1 MLNPKE
7 IGFRIKQRRE
17 ELGLT
22 LEDIASSVKVA
33 RSTIQR
39 YETGS
44 ISRPKLP
51 VLYSISQALRVSPD
65 WLLGIADDPTPSIPE
80 KTAADDGDGLSPLE
94 KRLMQLVHRLSDDQ
108 KEMLLAQIEL
118 LLSKLGWHPE
128 WRPDQYEDFNSARS
142 KEEKLMLLKM
152 WGIPKDLSCYES
164 DLYKDADVI
173 LADSSVASHK
183 VLSKNESK
191 LVDTYRSVTEQ
202 GQHEMLA
209 HADYIAERYKK
220 NPTAS
225 ADKAM

>member
-22 LEDIASSVKVA
+22 LEDIASQVKVA

-51 VLYSISQALRVSPD
+51 VLYSISQSLRVSPD
-65 WLLGIADDPTPSIPE
+65 WLLGITDDPAPVTVVGTE
-80 KTAADDGDGLSPLE
+80 KTVAGEGDGLSPLE

-118 LLSKLGWHPE
+118 LLSK
-128 WRPDQYEDFNSARS
+128 
-142 KEEKLMLLKM
+142 
-152 WGIPKDLSCYES
+152 
-164 DLYKDADVI
+164 
-173 LADSSVASHK
+173 
-183 VLSKNESK
+183 
-191 LVDTYRSVTEQ
+191 Q
-202 GQHEMLA
+202 G
-209 HADYIAERYKK
+209 
-220 NPTAS
+220 
-225 ADKAM
+225 

>member
-22 LEDIASSVKVA
+22 LEDIASQVKVA

-51 VLYSISQALRVSPD
+51 VLYSISQSLRVSPD
-65 WLLGIADDPTPSIPE
+65 WLLGITDDPAPVTLVGAE
-80 KTAADDGDGLSPLE
+80 KTAAGEGDGLSPLE

-118 LLSKLGWHPE
+118 LLSK
-128 WRPDQYEDFNSARS
+128 
-142 KEEKLMLLKM
+142 
-152 WGIPKDLSCYES
+152 
-164 DLYKDADVI
+164 
-173 LADSSVASHK
+173 
-183 VLSKNESK
+183 
-191 LVDTYRSVTEQ
+191 Q
-202 GQHEMLA
+202 G
-209 HADYIAERYKK
+209 
-220 NPTAS
+220 
-225 ADKAM
+225 